1 MKKRSPSPSD
11 NSSETPTA
19 RRQRRPKET
28 RSQMIERLTNPL
40 ISLHEAGVILNVC
53 ASTLRRYSD
62 SGVLP
67 HERTSGGQRRFHLK
81 QVLALLADRE
91 KQRLYTRRRTRGR
104 IRSSQLRVEAHKTGA
119 PTSPQAPV
127 LSERERREIE
137 GRKVLEAAR
146 ARLKARPSQAAM
158 QKNQARDTPPA
169 RLPISRL
176 ASLGRA
182 QMQADEAEHKAHSED
197 D

>member
-1 MKKRSPSPSD
+1 
-11 NSSETPTA
+11 
-19 RRQRRPKET
+19 
-28 RSQMIERLTNPL
+28 MIERLTNPL
-40 ISLHEAGVILNVC
+40 ISLHEAGVILGVC

-62 SGVLP
+62 SGLLP
-67 HERTSGGQRRFHLK
+67 HERTAGGQRRFHLK

-104 IRSSQLRVEAHKTGA
+104 IRSSQLRVEARKTGA
-119 PTSPQAPV
+119 PTSYQAPV
-127 LSERERREIE
+127 LSEREHREIE

-146 ARLKARPSQAAM
+146 ARLKARPSQAAV

-169 RLPISRL
+169 RVPISRL

-182 QMQADEAEHKAHSED
+182 QMLEDEAEHQAQRED